1 MKNTFLAILAML
13 FFSYQSSADSPL
25 TSTEFYKAYEKLS
38 IIQLASKSNGLLT
51 KELIKYLADKDNPT
65 DVKIA
70 IINRLGW
77 DTKGK
82 TNASILIKYLKS
94 KYGFKTTAEL
104 KTGLSASDLIC
115 IGYLKSMDNYFGTKE
130 ALTYASAAQVKEPKS
145 YTINIIQR
153 LIKAQEY
160 LYKSYCQVFKIVNEV
175 RTTESITMDFN
186 KEASDIIFE
195 YINRYEKYCKSEPTK
210 VN

>member
-1 MKNTFLAILAML
+1 MKNIFLGILALL
-13 FFSYQSSADSPL
+13 FSSYYASADSPL
-25 TSTEFYKAYEKLS
+25 TSTEIYKAYEKLP
-38 IIQLASKSNGLLT
+38 IIQLAGNSSGLLT

-94 KYGFKTTAEL
+94 KYGFKTSVEL
-104 KTGLSASDLIC
+104 KAGLSASDLIC
-115 IGYLKSMDNYFGTKE
+115 IAYLMSMDNYFETKE
-130 ALTYASAAQVKEPKS
+130 ALTFATAAQAKEPKS
-145 YTINIIQR
+145 YTINIIR
-153 LIKAQEY
+153 SLIKAQDY
-160 LYKSYCQVFKIVNEV
+160 VYKSCCQVFKIVDEV
-175 RTTESITMDFN
+175 RSDERHITDFN

-195 YINRYEKYCKSEPTK
+195 YIDGYKKYCKNEPPK

>member
-1 MKNTFLAILAML
+1 MKNTFLGILAML
-13 FFSYQSSADSPL
+13 FFSYQASADSPL
-25 TSTEFYKAYEKLS
+25 TSTEFYKAYEKLP
-38 IIQLASKSNGLLT
+38 IIQLAGNSNGLLT
-51 KELIKYLADKDNPT
+51 KELMNYLADKDNPT

-70 IINRLGW
+70 MINRLGW

-82 TNASILIKYLKS
+82 TNASILINYLKS

-115 IGYLKSMDNYFGTKE
+115 IAYLKSMDNYFDTKE
-130 ALTYASAAQVKEPKS
+130 ALTFATAAQAKEPKS

-153 LIKAQEY
+153 LIKAQDY

-175 RTTESITMDFN
+175 RTNESITMDFN

>member
-1 MKNTFLAILAML
+1 MKNTFLGILAML
-13 FFSYQSSADSPL
+13 FFSYQASADSPL

-115 IGYLKSMDNYFGTKE
+115 IGYLKSMDNYFDTKE

>member
-1 MKNTFLAILAML
+1 MKNTFLGILAML
-13 FFSYQSSADSPL
+13 FFSYQASADSPL
-25 TSTEFYKAYEKLS
+25 TSTEFYKAYEKLP
-38 IIQLASKSNGLLT
+38 IIQLAGNSNGLLT
-51 KELIKYLADKDNPT
+51 KELMNYLADKDNPT

-70 IINRLGW
+70 MINRLGW

-82 TNASILIKYLKS
+82 TNASILINYLKS

-115 IGYLKSMDNYFGTKE
+115 IAYLKSMDNYFDIKE
-130 ALTYASAAQVKEPKS
+130 ALTFATAAQAKEPKS

-153 LIKAQEY
+153 LIKAQDY

-175 RTTESITMDFN
+175 RTNESITMDFN

>member
-1 MKNTFLAILAML
+1 MKNTFLGILAML
-13 FFSYQSSADSPL
+13 FFNYQASADSPL
-25 TSTEFYKAYEKLS
+25 TSTEFYKAYEKLP
-38 IIQLASKSNGLLT
+38 IIQLAGNSNGLLT
-51 KELIKYLADKDNPT
+51 KELMNYLADKDNPT

-70 IINRLGW
+70 MINRLGW

-82 TNASILIKYLKS
+82 TNASILINYLKS

-115 IGYLKSMDNYFGTKE
+115 IAYLKSMDNYFDIKE
-130 ALTYASAAQVKEPKS
+130 ALTFATAALVKEPKS

-153 LIKAQEY
+153 LIKAQDY

-175 RTTESITMDFN
+175 RTNESITMDFN